1 MNKKQFIDSLRGKT
15 VKALL
20 ELLRLGQTGE
30 SNIDPDFL
38 NCIIDELNSRELSK
52 SESKDFE
59 DLMNFSFNDNPTEKS
74 DSKNEFSEEEIES
87 IKKETDI
94 EPSRYTALKTIIGLI
109 SILGYIVIVIGIIAM
124 IFFATKEQE
133 EQVLIGFVS
142 LVISVIIALPLLAF
156 SNLIYVF
163 IDIEYNTRK
172 TKDAIKKID

>member
-15 VKALL
+15 VNALL

-38 NCIIDELNSRELSK
+38 SCIIDELNSRELSK
-52 SESKDFE
+52 SESKNFE
-59 DLMNFSFNDNPTEKS
+59 DLMNFSFNDNVTDKT

-124 IFFATKEQE
+124 IFLATK

-142 LVISVIIALPLLAF
+142 FVISVIIALPLLAF

-163 IDIEYNTRK
+163 IDTEYNTRK
-172 TKDAIKKID
+172 TKDAIKKLIK